1 MTLKHSSIFCLL
13 CLLLPS
19 SALAE
24 TRYVTDQFEITLR
37 TGSSVSNSILA
48 MLRSGQAVTLIEE
61 DAETKYSLVQ
71 TADGKKGYV
80 LTRYL
85 DKQPA
90 GREQAARLKDISD
103 KQRNQIEKLNN
114 ELNQQRLAKQHDE
127 AMIDE
132 LQSSLNRTEQ
142 ALNDL
147 QESTRDTVRILK
159 QNESLQLRIN
169 DLDSRIKVLS
179 NENASYKDRT
189 AMDWFV
195 RGAAVS
201 LIAFLLGILVTRIRW
216 KKRDSWSSY

>member
-19 SALAE
+19 SVLAE

>member
-1 MTLKHSSIFCLL
+1 MTLKHSCIFCLL
-13 CLLLPS
+13 CLLLPA
-19 SALAE
+19 SAVAE

-80 LTRYL
+80 LSRYL

-142 ALNDL
+142 ELNDL

-179 NENASYKDRT
+179 DENASYKDRT